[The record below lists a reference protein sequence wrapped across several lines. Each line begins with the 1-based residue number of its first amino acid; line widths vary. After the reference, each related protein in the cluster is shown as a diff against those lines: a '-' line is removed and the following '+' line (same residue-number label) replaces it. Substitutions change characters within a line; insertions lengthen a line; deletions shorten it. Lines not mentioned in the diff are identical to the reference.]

1 MKNTHRTYRP
11 LLSLL
16 LCLALA
22 LCLVPLMTLP
32 GSALSDLDIDAT
44 MTNITYY
51 PSGCLKSVDITA
63 QATTQYADAH
73 GRFAVHQG
81 DTAYYDTNPYSTD
94 SSRWPTT
101 VTDPTFVA
109 FGSGVEF
116 EWTDMQPHTT
126 TITFNDGAVPANANK
141 DYSIVMW
148 TRSGIWGVY
157 PDFLVGKLKVANNTL
172 SFQDSNGNT
181 VTSTAPATPVA
192 PATPAAPAAPA
203 APVHVHHWV
212 VTGHNTDTLT
222 AKCTGAGICDKSAV
236 SVSIAA
242 KSVTLPDT
250 PYNAQITGA
259 DAFQSVTGLK
269 VQPLADKGRAAY
281 KYKAMGADSFTD
293 PDLNAPKAGT
303 YQAILY
309 VTDDDGVTSS
319 AFAEYTAIDPVKTA
333 ATGDT
338 RPVEIIALGLGMF
351 CAMAAVS
358 FTLDRKMRG

>member
-32 GSALSDLDIDAT
+32 GSALSNLPITAT
-44 MTNITYY
+44 MANIQYY
-51 PSGCLKSVDITA
+51 PSGCLQSVDITA
-63 QATTQYADAH
+63 QLTSGGYATAH
-73 GRFAVHQG
+73 GRFAVHVG
-81 DTAYYDTNPYSTD
+81 TSPFHFYNRYTNDGSAWPASIND
-94 SSRWPTT
+94 S
-101 VTDPTFVA
+101 TFVA
-109 FGSGVEF
+109 FGSGDEF
-116 EWTDMQPHTT
+116 LWTDGQPHTT
-126 TITFNDGAVPANANK
+126 TISFADGVVPMNTNK
-141 DYSIVMW
+141 DYSILMW
-148 TRSGIWGVY
+148 SRCGFGVY
-157 PDFLVGKLKVANNTL
+157 PDFLVGNLKVANNQL
-172 SFQDSNGNT
+172 SFQDSTGRT
-181 VTSTAPATPVA
+181 EAAPAG
-192 PATPAAPAAPA
+192 PAAPA

-222 AKCTGAGICDKSAV
+222 AKCTGEGSCDKSAV

-281 KYKAMGADSFTD
+281 KYKAMGA
-293 PDLNAPKAGT
+293 PKAGT

-309 VTDDDGVTSS
+309 VTDNDGVTSS

-338 RPVEIIALGLGMF
+338 RPVEIVALGLGMF

>member
-11 LLSLL
+11 LLSIL

-32 GSALSDLDIDAT
+32 GSALSNLPITAT
-44 MTNITYY
+44 MANIQYY
-51 PSGCLKSVDITA
+51 PSGCLQSVDITA
-63 QATTQYADAH
+63 QLTSGGFRDAH
-73 GRFAVHQG
+73 GRFAVHEG
-81 DTAYYDTNPYSTD
+81 DTTHDYLDPVSYDSSAWPTNVTD
-94 SSRWPTT
+94 S
-101 VTDPTFVA
+101 TFVA
-109 FGSGVEF
+109 FGSGSEF
-116 EWTDMQPHTT
+116 LWTDMQPHST
-126 TITFNDGAVPANANK
+126 TISFADGEVPMNANK
-141 DYSIVMW
+141 DYTIVMW
-148 TRSGIWGVY
+148 SRCDGYGVY
-157 PDFLVGKLKVANNTL
+157 PDFLVGNLKVANNQL
-172 SFQDSNGNT
+172 SFQDSTGRT
-181 VTSTAPATPVA
+181 EAAPAG
-192 PATPAAPAAPA
+192 PAGSAAPA

-222 AKCTGAGICDKSAV
+222 AKCTGAGTCEKSAV

>member
-32 GSALSDLDIDAT
+32 GSAALSNLPITAT
-44 MTNITYY
+44 MANIQYY
-51 PSGCLKSVDITA
+51 PSGCLQSVDITA
-63 QATTQYADAH
+63 QLNSSGYATAH
-73 GRFAVHQG
+73 GRFAVHVG
-81 DTAYYDTNPYSTD
+81 PSANDYGHRYSND
-94 SSRWPTT
+94 GSARPVSIN
-101 VTDPTFVA
+101 DDTFVA
-109 FGSGVEF
+109 FGSGDEF
-116 EWTDMQPHTT
+116 LWTDRQPHST
-126 TITFNDGAVPANANK
+126 TISFADGVVPMNTNK
-141 DYSIVMW
+141 NYSIVMW
-148 TRSGIWGVY
+148 SRCGFGVY
-157 PDFLVGKLKVANNTL
+157 PDFLVGNLKVANNQL
-172 SFQDSNGNT
+172 SFQDSTGRT
-181 VTSTAPATPVA
+181 EAAPAG
-192 PATPAAPAAPA
+192 PAAPA

-222 AKCTGAGICDKSAV
+222 AKCTGEGSCDKSAV

>member
-16 LCLALA
+16 LCLAIA

-32 GSALSDLDIDAT
+32 GSALSNL
-44 MTNITYY
+44 NITATIANIQYY
-51 PSGCLKSVDITA
+51 PSGCLQSVDITA
-63 QATTQYADAH
+63 RADTLYADAH
-73 GRFAVHQG
+73 GRFAVHVG
-81 DTAYYDTNPYSTD
+81 STAFDCDHPYSDD
-94 SSRWPTT
+94 SSCWPASI
-101 VTDPTFVA
+101 TDPTFVA
-109 FGSGVEF
+109 FGSGSEF
-116 EWTDMQPHTT
+116 EWTDMQPHST
-126 TITFNDGAVPANANK
+126 TISFADGEVPMSANK
-141 DYSIVMW
+141 NYTIVMW
-148 TRSGIWGVY
+148 TRSDTWGVY
-157 PDFLVGKLKVANNTL
+157 PDFLVGNLKVANNQL
-172 SFQDSNGNT
+172 SFQDSTGRT
-181 VTSTAPATPVA
+181 EAAPAG
-192 PATPAAPAAPA
+192 PAAPA

-222 AKCTGAGICDKSAV
+222 ATCTGAGTCDKSAV

-293 PDLNAPKAGT
+293 PDLSAPKAGT

>member
-1 MKNTHRTYRP
+1 MKKTHRTYRP
-11 LLSLL
+11 LCSLL

-22 LCLVPLMTLP
+22 LCLVPLMALP
-32 GSALSDLDIDAT
+32 GSAMSSIS
-44 MTNITYY
+44 MTASVGNIQYY
-51 PSGCLKSVDITA
+51 PSGCLQSVDVTA
-63 QATTQYADAH
+63 RATASYATAY
-73 GRFAVHQG
+73 GRFAVHVG
-81 DTAYYDTNPYSTD
+81 STAYDYYTPYSTD
-94 SSRWPTT
+94 GTVWPATI
-101 VTDPTFVA
+101 TDPTFVA
-109 FGSGVEF
+109 FGSGSEF
-116 EWTDMQPHTT
+116 KWTDMKPHTVT
-126 TITFNDGAVPANANK
+126 LSFADGVVPMDANR
-141 DYSIVMW
+141 DYSVLMW
-148 TRSGIWGVY
+148 TRGPWGVY
-157 PDFLVGKLKVANNTL
+157 PDFSVGKLQVANNTL
-172 SFQDSNGNT
+172 SFQDSNGKSQVLT
-181 VTSTAPATPVA
+181 GS
-192 PATPAAPAAPA
+192 AAPAAPT

-222 AKCTGAGICDKSAV
+222 ASCTGAGSCDKSSV

-242 KSVTLPDT
+242 SSVTLPDT

-281 KYKAMGADSFTD
+281 KFKAMGADSFTD
-293 PDLNAPKAGT
+293 PDLTAAKPGT

-319 AFAEYTAIDPVKTA
+319 AFVEYTAIDPVKTA

-358 FTLDRKMRG
+358 FTLDRKLRG